1 MKSAVLLH
9 SLLSLACLVS
19 VHLQPTPAHFVLG
32 ALRYNTSAHSRQ
44 TVKASASAYRTH
56 DGMLLIKQGLNSS
69 SAAFGVYDET
79 NVTVSGWATL
89 NLKLGDSFNRSKAY
103 FLEES
108 YFALGYL
115 EGYLTC
121 QRIFE
126 YYQNFFKSSF
136 DGAPSAELD
145 RFMRENLA
153 WVKEMSLQNKATSD
167 YWAATSNV
175 IRQFEGLVDGYN
187 AAIAKS
193 QAHHSSKNPSSSQE
207 TSLPMCRGTP
217 LTELQFFYLN
227 ADGDLFDLVTK
238 FGQPSRTSTF
248 SRSTGVN
255 GTNQKLLRP
264 THFRYS
270 RRIDSSR
277 NFENIGSNK
286 TAIHPTLRCSSLI
299 RITEDDVLFSHATWD
314 TYATMAPR
322 MYKTY
327 QVGILRSGGLIQ
339 HAVTF
344 SSSPGFLASIDDWYI
359 IKYSSDLVVIETT
372 NDVYNHSIYDALTP
386 KSVLCWLRSVV
397 ANQLATTAK
406 EWTSLFSTHASGTY
420 TNQWMIIDLN
430 VFSKRSGL
438 ASPTTSLFWVLEEMP
453 GLIVAQDQTE
463 HLKKNGYWASYNV
476 PFFNRI
482 YEYSGTAQ
490 MFQKFGDEYSHEN
503 CPRARMFREL
513 WKGASSLIGMQ
524 RAINYN
530 KWQTDPFSLGEAKN
544 AIAARYDLDVA
555 SPEAV
560 GALDGKVG
568 SFKSVKGD
576 VERVNTKLGTT
587 YARVGATHDDQPI
600 FCWKDP
606 FLATPHNG
614 HPSCF
619 NFSWQALSPQEL
631 TTI

>member
-1 MKSAVLLH
+1 
-9 SLLSLACLVS
+9 
-19 VHLQPTPAHFVLG
+19 
-32 ALRYNTSAHSRQ
+32 
-44 TVKASASAYRTH
+44 
-56 DGMLLIKQGLNSS
+56 MLLIKQGLNSS
-69 SAAFGVYDET
+69 SLAFGVYDET
-79 NVTVSGWATL
+79 NVAVSGWATL
-89 NLKLGDSFNRSKAY
+89 NLQIGDSIKSAEAD
-103 FLEES
+103 FLEERF
-108 YFALGYL
+108 FALGYL
-115 EGYLTC
+115 EGFLTC

-126 YYQNFFKSSF
+126 YYQNFYQSSF

-145 RFMRENLA
+145 SFMRENLA
-153 WVKEMSLQNKATSD
+153 WVKQMSLENKATSD
-167 YWAATSNV
+167 YWAATYNLL
-175 IRQFEGLVDGYN
+175 RQFEGLVGGYN

-193 QAHHSSKNPSSSQE
+193 KAHHFSSKKPSSSQE
-207 TSLPMCRGTP
+207 TPLPVCRGAP
-217 LTELQFFYLN
+217 LTEMQFFYLN

-238 FGQPSRTSTF
+238 F
-248 SRSTGVN
+248 
-255 GTNQKLLRP
+255 
-264 THFRYS
+264 
-270 RRIDSSR
+270 
-277 NFENIGSNK
+277 
-286 TAIHPTLRCSSLI
+286 
-299 RITEDDVLFSHATWD
+299 EDDVLFSHATWD

-322 MYKTY
+322 IYKTY
-327 QVGILRSGGLIQ
+327 QVGLLRDGGFIK

-372 NDVYNHSIYDALTP
+372 NDVYDHSIYDALTP

-406 EWTSLFSTHASGTY
+406 EWTSLFSRHASGTY

-430 VFSKRSGL
+430 VFSHRSGP

-463 HLKKNGYWASYNV
+463 HLKKHGYWASYNV

-513 WKGASSLIGMQ
+513 WKNASSLTGMQ

-530 KWQTDPFSLGEAKN
+530 KWQTDPLSLGQAKN

-576 VERVNTKLGTT
+576 VDHLDTKLGTT

-606 FLATPHNG
+606 FLATPHIG

-631 TTI
+631 LNV